1 MRRAE
6 LITQLRQENRDG
18 QNRNIDGQ
26 HLVINTVAIHPDVY
40 DDEIPEIAFK
50 LMDGTRDLARREG
63 LPLWAQFPQNAL
75 GDLEELFEEIG
86 FDQVGS
92 FELDLARYANEEH
105 WSRRNWGRHKWR
117 QWVLQVGNWER
128 GLRY

>member
-6 LITQLRQENRDG
+6 LITQLRQDNRDG

-26 HLVINTVAIHPDVY
+26 RLVINTVAIHPDVY
-40 DDEIPEIAFK
+40 HGEIPEIAFK
-50 LMDGTRDLARREG
+50 LIDSTRALARREC

-75 GDLEELFEEIG
+75 GNLEELFEEIG

-105 WSRRNWGRHKWR
+105 WRMRNWGRQKWR